1 LLTGCWYAGS
11 SGLNFFIFVD
21 RGDVMNFDFSDEQK
35 ELQTQARRFLS
46 EQCPTSLVREI
57 LEGDAPY
64 AGDLW
69 TGMAEM
75 GFQGAAIPE
84 AYGGVGYGYLELC
97 VIAEEIGRVVA
108 PVPFS
113 SSVYLAA
120 EALLQAGTEAQ
131 KEAYLSKI
139 ASGESIGT
147 LAFAEGIGRCTA
159 DNCGTTF
166 EGGKV
171 SGRKVPVADGDV
183 ADFAVVVTQE
193 GLVLVDLNGEGVSRE
208 AVSTVDPTR
217 SHASITFSNAAGEL
231 LGEGGC
237 EALEVVLNRAA
248 VLMAFEQVGGASVAL
263 EMAVGYAKER
273 YAFGRPIGSF
283 QGLKHKM
290 ADMYV
295 KNELARSNAYYGAW
309 ALSVDAAELPL
320 AAAGARVS
328 ASEAYLY
335 ASKENIQIHGGIGF
349 TWEYDAQFYYRR
361 AKLLSLALES
371 SMVWKD
377 KLVGALESEH
387 AASAAVN

>member
-1 LLTGCWYAGS
+1 
-11 SGLNFFIFVD
+11 
-21 RGDVMNFDFSDEQK
+21 MNFDFSDEQK

-64 AGDLW
+64 AGNLW

-84 AYGGVGYGYLELC
+84 EYGGVGYGYLELC
-97 VIAEEIGRVVA
+97 VIAEEIGRSVA
-108 PVPFS
+108 PVPYS

-120 EALLQAGTEAQ
+120 EALLQAGSEVQ
-131 KEAYLSKI
+131 KEAYLPKI

-147 LAFAEGIGRCTA
+147 LALAEGIGRCTA
-159 DNCGTTF
+159 ENCQTTF

-171 SGRKVPVADGDV
+171 SGMKVPVADGDV
-183 ADFAVVVTQE
+183 ADFAVVVTRG

-208 AVSTVDPTR
+208 AVTTVDPTR
-217 SHASITFSNAAGEL
+217 SHATITFSNAAGEA
-231 LGEGGC
+231 LGDGGC
-237 EALEVVLNRAA
+237 EALDTILNRAA
-248 VLMAFEQVGGASVAL
+248 ILMAFEQVGGASVAL
-263 EMAVGYAKER
+263 EMSVGYSKER
-273 YAFGRPIGSF
+273 YAFGRAIGSF

-309 ALSVDAAELPL
+309 ALSADAPELPI
-320 AAAGARVS
+320 AAAGARVA
-328 ASEAYLY
+328 ASDAYLY
-335 ASKENIQIHGGIGF
+335 AAKENIQIHGGIGF

-371 SMVWKD
+371 PMVWKD
-377 KLVGALESEH
+377 KLVSALESQH